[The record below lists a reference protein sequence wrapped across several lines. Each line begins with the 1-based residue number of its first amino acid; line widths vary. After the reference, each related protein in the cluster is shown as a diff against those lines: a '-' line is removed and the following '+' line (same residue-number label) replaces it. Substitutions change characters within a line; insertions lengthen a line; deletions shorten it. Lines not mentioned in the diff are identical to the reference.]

1 MSLAT
6 TAQSIE
12 QHTKDAYTALQS
24 GGVELPSEKNLANL
38 ASTINNY
45 FHPPTGEFG
54 LLKRAM
60 KDGDYLQKFPV
71 GAEIDDT
78 DPLSDNQINPWR
90 IVNYG
95 EYKLAENETPT
106 FGAILLRK
114 FAPTTF
120 VAFET
125 RPEDY
130 PVWST
135 SSIRTLLNGTYLG
148 QCSPALQA
156 SVSEITIKT
165 RIRNDVIDT
174 CNDKIWLPSVSE
186 YNGSTSNHLNLGD
199 PFDYFWSLIGQG
211 SDGATSA
218 RVINKI
224 DTNQPAY
231 FCAVRDGYDSGTG
244 NVAGILNDGK
254 IAYRGSGSM
263 SPVPACFIATES

>member
-60 KDGDYLQKFPV
+60 QDGTYLQKFPV

-78 DPLSDNQINPWR
+78 DPLSNNQINPWR

-95 EYKLAENETPT
+95 EYNLASGGSM
-106 FGAILLRK
+106 FGAVLLRK
-114 FAPTTF
+114 YAPITYMLF
-120 VAFET
+120 DEV
-125 RPEDY
+125 PSDHLLW
-130 PVWST
+130 VNST
-135 SSIRTLLNGTYLG
+135 IRTYLNGAYLG

-156 SVSEITIKT
+156 SASKITIKSKQQGT
-165 RIRNDVIDT
+165 STMTSDDT
-174 CNDKIWLPSVSE
+174 IWLPSASE
-186 YNGSTSNHLNLGD
+186 YNGAIDSLRPNLGA
-199 PFDYFWSLIGQG
+199 PFSYFSALIG
-211 SDGATSA
+211 SPTDSATSA
-218 RVINKI
+218 RII
-224 DTNQPAY
+224 QRLDTKEAAY
-231 FCAVRDGYDSGTG
+231 FCATRDGYDYGGNGTVVG
-244 NVAGILNDGK
+244 VYSTGAIVA
-254 IAYRGSGSM
+254 RSGSM
-263 SPVPACFIATES
+263 SPVPACFIAADS